1 VVGAGEGQQPVGLD
15 DPAHVIDNAI
25 ELGPVETRFDA
36 SGSRIAAT
44 SMDGSLKIY
53 EIDQT
58 PSGSISSSLALDS
71 NQLDAANLGDMAVEE
86 PNGGNLPAV
95 DPWRVS
101 FNPKNS
107 G

>member
-1 VVGAGEGQQPVGLD
+1 M
-15 DPAHVIDNAI
+15 IDNAI

-36 SGSRIAAT
+36 SGSRVAAT

-58 PSGSISSSLALDS
+58 TSGSISSSLALDS
-71 NQLDAANLGDMAVEE
+71 NQLDAANLGDMGVDE
-86 PNGGNLPAV
+86 PNGGNAPAV

>member
-1 VVGAGEGQQPVGLD
+1 MVGAGEGQHPVGLD
-15 DPAHVIDNAI
+15 DPALVIDNAI

-36 SGSRIAAT
+36 SGSRVAAT

-58 PSGSISSSLALDS
+58 PSGSLSSSLTLDS
-71 NQLDAANLGDMAVEE
+71 NQLDAANMGEMAVDE
-86 PNGGNLPAV
+86 PNSGNAPAV